1 MIGVAQAISSLD
13 VKSARSGGASVSD
26 PVTNASEFEAK
37 VTWFNGDGAD
47 ISSPYSWAEVKA
59 EFDVLVAAET
69 ANAYRQKRRE
79 AYASIGD
86 QLDMQWHDAENNTS
100 TWSDHVASVKNANPK
115 PE

>member
-37 VTWFNGDGAD
+37 VTWHDNDGVK
-47 ISSPYSWAEVKA
+47 ISSPYTWAEVKA

-69 ANAYRQKRRE
+69 ANAYQQKRRE